1 MKQIGF
7 LDPNLEIVKTKSGK
21 TEKAPITQ
29 VIVTKKTEKTDLK
42 PGDSTTVDLVLS
54 KTLSPQDE
62 ADTLSYQNIVE
73 ILQLSNSV
81 GRRDMDALA
90 GNQDPNGEPKEYD
103 ADFVEKVII
112 TPPTGGNKAYY
123 FVLGAIILI
132 VLAGGIILIKKKVFG
147 KGTKIIK

>member
-1 MKQIGF
+1 M
-7 LDPNLEIVKTKSGK
+7 
-21 TEKAPITQ
+21 
-29 VIVTKKTEKTDLK
+29 
-42 PGDSTTVDLVLS
+42 S